1 METWV
6 VVEMVE
12 TIKTTTKNPH
22 TNSCMA
28 FLTCTLLIK
37 DPGDLEFVGNVKRS
51 DLSLPTYLWEKGEG
65 GRVFLN
71 E

>member
-1 METWV
+1 
-6 VVEMVE
+6 MVE

-51 DLSLPTYLWEKGEG
+51 DLSLPTYL
-65 GRVFLN
+65 
-71 E
+71 